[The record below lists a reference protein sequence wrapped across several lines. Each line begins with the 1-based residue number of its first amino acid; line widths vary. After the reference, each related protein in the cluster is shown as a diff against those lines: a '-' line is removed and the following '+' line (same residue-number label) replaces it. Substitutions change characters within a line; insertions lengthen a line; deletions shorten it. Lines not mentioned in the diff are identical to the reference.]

1 MEKLGLVG
9 VHVFRDGVRRQRPAA
24 KGDDAAT
31 QILDRK
37 HDAITEPIKRHW
49 LVIAIDHQ
57 SAGLDLLLGGT
68 LQCQMFLQRIA
79 ALGRITQ
86 TIGMLRRG
94 AQAPLSQIS
103 TGLCSASRLQLLLE
117 ELGRHLHDVVER
129 GAFRLAYFHFGVTRR
144 HRHAR
149 HIGNTLHG
157 LGETQPLELRQK
169 TEMIAGNAAAETV
182 IAALAILAVEAR

>member
-1 MEKLGLVG
+1 MALGASA
-9 VHVFRDGVRRQRPAA
+9 RPA
-24 KGDDAAT
+24 KGNDT
-31 QILDRK
+31 TPQILDRK
-37 HDAITEPIKRHW
+37 HDAITETIKRHR

-57 SAGLDLLLGGT
+57 SAGFDLLLGGI
-68 LQCQMFLQRIA
+68 LRCQVFLQRVA

-86 TIGMLRRG
+86 TIGMLRRS

-117 ELGRHLHDVVER
+117 ELCRHLHDVVER
-129 GAFRLAYFHFGVTRR
+129 GTFRLAYFHFGVTRR
-144 HRHAR
+144 HRYAS

-157 LGETQPLELRQK
+157 LGETQPLELGQK

-182 IAALAILAVEAR
+182 ITALAILTVEAR